1 MSRMCEISAAL
12 HQADAAEPLEGDP
25 CADRTAFHT
34 IVLLLCTGA
43 LAAALLLRI
52 DGEGLSLFGYPWPM
66 HCRLYETFGVK
77 CALCGMSRSFSS
89 LAHGDI
95 GASLRFHPLG
105 PAVFVLFGLEIVYR
119 IYALATGGGRTGVRP
134 ARMHTGLVIV
144 VSAAVLVNWLFY
156 LGGLLL

>member
-1 MSRMCEISAAL
+1 MSRMYEISAAS
-12 HQADAAEPLEGDP
+12 HQADAAEPLVSGS
-25 CADRTAFHT
+25 CVDRTAFHT

-43 LAAALLLRI
+43 LATAFLLRM

-66 HCRLYETFGVK
+66 HCRLYETFGIK

-95 GASLRFHPLG
+95 GAGFRFHPLG

-119 IYALATGGGRTGVRP
+119 IYALAAGGGRMGVRP
-134 ARMHTGLVIV
+134 ARIHAGLIII

>member
-1 MSRMCEISAAL
+1 MSRTCEISAAP
-12 HQADAAEPLEGDP
+12 HPADAAQPLAGGSTV
-25 CADRTAFHT
+25 DRTAFHT
-34 IVLLLCTGA
+34 IVLLLCAGA
-43 LAAALLLRI
+43 LAGAFLLRI
-52 DGEGLSLFGYPWPM
+52 DGQGLSLFGYPWSL

-95 GASLRFHPLG
+95 GAGFRFHPLG

-119 IYALATGGGRTGVRP
+119 IYALAADDGRLAGKLSRTH
-134 ARMHTGLVIV
+134 AGLVIIV
-144 VSAAVLVNWLFY
+144 TAAVLVNWLFY

>member
-1 MSRMCEISAAL
+1 MSRMYETSAAL
-12 HQADAAEPLEGDP
+12 HQPDAAEPLAGGP
-25 CADRTAFHT
+25 CVDRTAFHT

-43 LAAALLLRI
+43 LAGAVLLRM
-52 DGEGLSLFGYPWPM
+52 DGQGLSLFGYPWPL

-77 CALCGMSRSFSS
+77 CALCGMSRSFSC

-95 GASLRFHPLG
+95 GPSFRFHPLG

-119 IYALATGGGRTGVRP
+119 GYALAAGGGRV
-134 ARMHTGLVIV
+134 ADKLSRMHAGLIII
-144 VSAAVLVNWLFY
+144 VSAAVLMNWLFY